1 MSRRRTSAFED
12 LLDIAASLPWPVSL
26 ALAAVSYLLLHHL
39 AGLPSVTAKA
49 VNQIGDV
56 VQHTLLTTMASIFQF
71 IIPIAFIIGAV
82 ASRFKRLKARR
93 LYDRVRVSPS
103 VETLRQMTW
112 RDFERLVAESYRHQG
127 YAVTVRGGQGA
138 DGGVDV
144 ELRMGRDL
152 YLVQCKHWKA
162 RQVGVAT
169 VRELFG
175 VMTAEGAVGGFVV
188 TSGAFTADAEEFA
201 RGHGIELV
209 PAQSLLRQIG

>member
-26 ALAAVSYLLLHHL
+26 ALAAVSYLLLHHF
-39 AGLPSVTAKA
+39 AGLPPVTAKA
-49 VNQIGDV
+49 INQIGDV
-56 VQHTLLTTMASIFQF
+56 VQQTLLITMASIFQF
-71 IIPIAFIIGAV
+71 IIPIAFVIGAV
-82 ASRFKRLKARR
+82 ASRFKSLKARR

-112 RDFERLVAESYRHQG
+112 RDFERLVAESFRHQG
-127 YAVTVRGGQGA
+127 YAVTVRGGQGG

-144 ELRMGRDL
+144 ELRMGRDR

-175 VMTAEGAVGGFVV
+175 VMAAEGAVGGFVV
-188 TSGAFTADAEEFA
+188 TSGTFTADAEEFA
-201 RGHGIELV
+201 HGHGVKLV
-209 PAQSLLRQIG
+209 PAQSLLRQIR

>member
-12 LLDIAASLPWPVSL
+12 LLDIAATFPWPVSL
-26 ALAAVSYLLLHHL
+26 ALAAASYLLLHHF
-39 AGLPSVTAKA
+39 AGLPPVTAKA
-49 VNQIGDV
+49 VNQIGEV

-82 ASRFKRLKARR
+82 ALRFKRLKARG
-93 LYDRVRVSPS
+93 LHDRVRASPR

-144 ELRMGRDL
+144 ELRMGRDR

-175 VMTAEGAVGGFVV
+175 VMAAEGAVGGFVV
-188 TSGAFTADAEEFA
+188 ASGAFTADAEEFA